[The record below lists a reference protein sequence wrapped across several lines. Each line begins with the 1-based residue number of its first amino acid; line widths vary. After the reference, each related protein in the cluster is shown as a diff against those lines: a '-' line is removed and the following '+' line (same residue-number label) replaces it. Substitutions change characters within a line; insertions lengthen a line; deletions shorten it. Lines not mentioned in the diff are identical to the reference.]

1 MWCWVSHISIL
12 AYPYEISL
20 SGIYNKDIWI
30 IFLQH
35 QRLYIT
41 YHSFDAIFWF
51 FCSKEITRFE
61 SALGFLVK
69 WRKHWILWR
78 KVHWANHLSPKH
90 LWWDDRVRQKKS
102 LNLHWS
108 QTIKERSK
116 NLTTVWN
123 IWHFLRYKFLP
134 DRLDVYLQR
143 ISPSGWLPPG
153 KESILRVTRK

>member
-1 MWCWVSHISIL
+1 MRSVWVEFTTTISESYFCNI
-12 AYPYEISL
+12 
-20 SGIYNKDIWI
+20 K
-30 IFLQH
+30 
-35 QRLYIT
+35 RLYIT

-51 FCSKEITRFE
+51 FCSKEITRFG
-61 SALGFLVK
+61 SVLGFLVK
-69 WRKHWILWR
+69 RRKYWKLKR
-78 KVHWANHLSPKH
+78 KDHQRITWARSIYDQTTELG
-90 LWWDDRVRQKKS
+90 KKS

-123 IWHFLRYKFLP
+123 VWHFLRYKFLP

-153 KESILRVTRK
+153 KESIFRVPRK